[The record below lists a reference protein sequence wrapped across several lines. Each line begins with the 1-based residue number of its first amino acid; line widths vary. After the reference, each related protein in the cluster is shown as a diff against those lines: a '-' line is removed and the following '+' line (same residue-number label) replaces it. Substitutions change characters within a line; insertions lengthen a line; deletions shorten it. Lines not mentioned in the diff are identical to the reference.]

1 MVAEDEFG
9 RRGVSIKDE
18 AAELLL
24 TGSSCCYRSA
34 TLDGRCS
41 HCQPPHAFTASVNGW
56 LLFDS
61 SSAISSIHPSLSL
74 NFSASLLTSPYPSP
88 LLSSVA

>member
-1 MVAEDEFG
+1 MAAEDEFG
-9 RRGVSIKDE
+9 WWGVSIKDE

-24 TGSSCCYRSA
+24 AGSCCYRSA
-34 TLDGRCS
+34 TLDGRRS

-61 SSAISSIHPSLSL
+61 SSAISSIHPSLL
-74 NFSASLLTSPYPSP
+74 LDFSASLLTLPYPSP